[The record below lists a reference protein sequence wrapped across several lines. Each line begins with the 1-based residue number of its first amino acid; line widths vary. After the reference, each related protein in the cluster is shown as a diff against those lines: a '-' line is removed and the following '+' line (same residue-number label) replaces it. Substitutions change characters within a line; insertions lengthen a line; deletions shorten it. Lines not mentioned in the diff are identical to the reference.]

1 MPNPRMEAL
10 NAAAKTLSV
19 GIVVEEEEEIC
30 PWEQEYQASLLK
42 AQNESSVQR

>member
-1 MPNPRMEAL
+1 MVAL
-10 NAAAKTLSV
+10 NATANTLSV
-19 GIVVEEEEEIC
+19 EIVEEEEMC